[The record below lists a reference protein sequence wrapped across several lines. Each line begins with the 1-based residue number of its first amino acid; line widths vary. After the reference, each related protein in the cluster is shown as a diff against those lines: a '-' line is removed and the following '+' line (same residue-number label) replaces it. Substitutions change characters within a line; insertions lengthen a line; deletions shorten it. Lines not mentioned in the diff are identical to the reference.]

1 MFSPTHKSVPADLIQ
16 PLPDSLY
23 RLVFIGGPFDG
34 HEAQSDVLPD
44 QCVALRSDGAD
55 GEAAEKAATPL
66 LARYRL
72 QRATLVMQSHEPV
85 VWYRYHYCGT
95 EVGRSRPIVGLARR
109 LASWLRFCGRTRRRD
124 PTARAGDGSSSVP
137 TPQQPVGQ

>member
-1 MFSPTHKSVPADLIQ
+1 MFPLTHKSVAADSIQ

-55 GEAAEKAATPL
+55 DEAAKKVATPL

-85 VWYRYHYCGT
+85 VWYRYCYCGT
-95 EVGRSRPIVGLARR
+95 EVSRSRRIGGLARR
-109 LASWLRFCGRTRRRD
+109 LASWLRFYGSRRRREL
-124 PTARAGDGSSSVP
+124 TARAGDGGSSVP